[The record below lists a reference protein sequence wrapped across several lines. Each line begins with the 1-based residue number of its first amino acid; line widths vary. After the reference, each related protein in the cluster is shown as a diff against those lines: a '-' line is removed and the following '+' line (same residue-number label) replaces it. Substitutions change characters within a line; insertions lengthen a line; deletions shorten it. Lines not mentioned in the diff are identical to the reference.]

1 MTRVIKYTIKT
12 LSTSKT
18 DSRFD
23 RVAIIKLFTEKVQ
36 WEGSRQ
42 QAEKMLK
49 WLNK

>member
-1 MTRVIKYTIKT
+1 MTKIQKYTTKT

-18 DSRFD
+18 DPRFD
-23 RVAIIKLFTEKVQ
+23 RVAIITLFTEKVQ
-36 WEGSRQ
+36 WESSRV

>member
-1 MTRVIKYTIKT
+1 MTNCIIKT
-12 LSTSKT
+12 LSTSKS

-23 RVAIIKLFTEKVQ
+23 RVAIITLFTEQVK
-36 WEGSRQ
+36 WEGSRN